1 MPEVAQTL
9 GVHPVQE
16 AKKAT
21 KRLRKVK
28 KLEATLPLNYN
39 APKKAW

>member
-1 MPEVAQTL
+1 MATKK
-9 GVHPVQE
+9 

-28 KLEATLPLNYN
+28 KLEATKPLTMS
-39 APKKAW
+39 KWKTF